1 MTAAVA
7 RVANSYQGKTRARG
21 TAARTDRGAGATPL
35 LGPAALLLLH
45 NKAHRHFLKILQ
57 QNSISVIYP
66 ATGEGYV
73 IRPVEFSQFF
83 RDGFLCVTCQ
93 SGSDWGQQ
101 EQGAVFD

>member
-1 MTAAVA
+1 VVQTHP
-7 RVANSYQGKTRARG
+7 RS
-21 TAARTDRGAGATPL
+21 TPPKSL
-35 LGPAALLLLH
+35 TSLLLFH
-45 NKAHRHFLKILQ
+45 SKAHRHFLKILQ

-73 IRPVEFSQFF
+73 IWPVEFSQFF
-83 RDGFLCVTCQ
+83 RDGFSCVTCQ